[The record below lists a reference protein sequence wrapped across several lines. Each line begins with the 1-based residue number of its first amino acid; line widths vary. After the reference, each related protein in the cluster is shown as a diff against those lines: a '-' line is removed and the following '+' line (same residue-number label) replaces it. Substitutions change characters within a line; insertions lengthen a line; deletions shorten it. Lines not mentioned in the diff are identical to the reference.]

1 MSRNINFATEIT
13 EDVVEPFY
21 AVDCDFSGIVSRT
34 FNTKVMATGGGGTGS
49 RNKYQID
56 GLQQYDFIVARGNTV
71 IFDQSD
77 SSNTNHPLFIVTSE
91 DGATL
96 VGGQIYSGTAGTAG
110 AKNTWVVPAN
120 APDEV
125 WYKCANHSGMGARIR
140 VVDPAVRLWT
150 GYGIITINSQ
160 QYLGSG
166 EIGAISTIGE
176 SNKIEAKGITLS
188 LSGIPSNLLTNAL
201 YETYQNRNCTIYFG
215 CLVNGVLTVAPYE
228 IFTGLM
234 DTMNITQ
241 NGDSSNIS
249 LNVESSLI
257 NLKRTKISRYTNEDQ
272 LGLTN
277 NTDTSLRYV
286 ADLQNKEILWGIP
299 YSQVAKNVGIP
310 TQAEQDAVIE
320 EWIRRG
326 SPL

>member
-1 MSRNINFATEIT
+1 MSRNINFSSQIAG
-13 EDVVEPFY
+13 DVVEPFY

-34 FNTKVMATGGGGTGS
+34 FETLVMATGEGN
-49 RNKYQID
+49 RYQID

-96 VGGQIYSGTAGTAG
+96 VGGQIYSGTAGSAG
-110 AKNTWVVPAN
+110 AKNTWIVPAN

-125 WYKCANHSGMGARIR
+125 WYKCANHSGMGGRIK

-150 GYGIITINSQ
+150 GYGNITINSKV
-160 QYLGSG
+160 Y
-166 EIGAISTIGE
+166 IGAGQLGGISSIGE

-188 LSGIPSNLLTNAL
+188 LSGIPSNLMTSAL
-201 YETYQNRNCTIYFG
+201 YETYQNRNCTIFFG
-215 CLVNGVLTVAPYE
+215 CLVSGQLTVTPYE

-234 DTMNITQ
+234 DTMNITL
-241 NGDSSNIS
+241 NGDTSNITLS
-249 LNVESSLI
+249 VESSLI
-257 NLKRTKISRYTNEDQ
+257 NLKRTKISRFTNEDQ
-272 LGLTN
+272 LAITN

-299 YSQVAKNVGIP
+299 YSQIAKVVKTP
-310 TQAEQDAVIE
+310 TQAELDQQIE
-320 EWIRRG
+320 DILRKG
-326 SPL
+326 IIY

>member
-1 MSRNINFATEIT
+1 MSRNINFASEIA
-13 EDVVEPFY
+13 EDVVQPFY
-21 AVDCDFSGIVSRT
+21 AVSCDFSGASTRT
-34 FNTKVMATGGGGTGS
+34 FSTKVMATGEGN
-49 RNKYQID
+49 RYQID
-56 GLQQYDFIVARGNTV
+56 GLQQYDFTVARGNTV

-96 VGGQIYSGTAGTAG
+96 VGGQIYSGTAGNAG
-110 AKNTWVVPAN
+110 AKNTWIVPAN

-125 WYKCANHSGMGARIR
+125 WYKCANHSGMGGRIK

-166 EIGAISTIGE
+166 ELGSISSIGE
-176 SNKIEAKGITLS
+176 SDKIEAKGISLS
-188 LSGIPSNLLTNAL
+188 LTGIPSNLITSAV
-201 YETYQNRNCTIYFG
+201 YETYQNRDCSVYFG
-215 CLVNGVLTVAPYE
+215 CLVNGELTVQPYE

-234 DTMNITQ
+234 DTFNISQ
-241 NGDSSNIS
+241 NGTTSTIS
-249 LNVESSLI
+249 LSVESSLI

-272 LGLTN
+272 LALTN

-299 YSQVAKNVGIP
+299 YSQVAKKVGIP
-310 TQAEQDAVIE
+310 TQAEVDQQIQD
-320 EWIRRG
+320 WIRRG
-326 SPL
+326 ARYT